1 MGSNDMKFVIFFCSS
16 GKKGAP
22 PEYYT
27 LECLLYL
34 LKNVQLQHSVYVR
47 QCAVSVVILSQL
59 VITIKIVARN
69 HQFKKIC
76 LTFLGRR
83 YSSG

>member
-1 MGSNDMKFVIFFCSS
+1 MCIVYIILGIPYCRS

-22 PEYYT
+22 REYYT

-47 QCAVSVVILSQL
+47 QCAVS
-59 VITIKIVARN
+59 RFC
-69 HQFKKIC
+69 FKYMYELRIE
-76 LTFLGRR
+76 LIF
-83 YSSG
+83 YIIN